1 LSEEGAYTPLTPND
15 MMMGTYT
22 NELKKSTMSVNGG
35 YYTNFH
41 NSVKAQSLTA
51 FEVENTKL
59 KLQIKEL
66 QKENNQLQR
75 DALNRPTFQQKYEQ
89 TLDGLGSKEVDL
101 SKGIDNKKLDY
112 LKDRSGDLYRI

>member
-1 LSEEGAYTPLTPND
+1 

-41 NSVKAQSLTA
+41 NSIKAQSLTT

-89 TLDGLGSKEVDL
+89 TLNGLGSREVDL
-101 SKGIDNKKLDY
+101 SKGIDSKKLDY